1 MKPPCATGQ
10 LGSSLASVSP
20 PKGQRWGHLGFLPTQ
35 LLWAPWPWGPGSDQ
49 WRMRVGPGQ
58 TLQKFSLALSCSQK
72 KREENKGR
80 NQTMASGLPTPRDVF
95 LRSPGRREGYLGE
108 TWWGLHPSCWALH
121 MPFKQPRPGL
131 FPAPGSRP
139 QEQWGLLD
147 ALPQTPDDTPS
158 RGHGDRNREK
168 EALSIIMGK
177 SKPTHGHR
185 GLPWRPP

>member
-49 WRMRVGPGQ
+49 WRTRVGPGQ

-72 KREENKGR
+72 KREENKGG
-80 NQTMASGLPTPRDVF
+80 NQTMASGLPPPQDVF
-95 LRSPGRREGYLGE
+95 LRSPGWGGRVLGGDVVGPAPLMLGPAHAIQTAT
-108 TWWGLHPSCWALH
+108 TWTFSC
-121 MPFKQPRPGL
+121 PGL
-131 FPAPGSRP
+131 TTPGAV
-139 QEQWGLLD
+139 GVLD

>member
-1 MKPPCATGQ
+1 MGTLRISSNSAA
-10 LGSSLASVSP
+10 LGSMAMGTGFRSVADESGSWSDP
-20 PKGQRWGHLGFLPTQ
+20 PEVLSGPLLLPEKEGGEQRRKPNHG
-35 LLWAPWPWGPGSDQ
+35 LW
-49 WRMRVGPGQ
+49 
-58 TLQKFSLALSCSQK
+58 T
-72 KREENKGR
+72 
-80 NQTMASGLPTPRDVF
+80 PTPRDVF
-95 LRSPGRREGYLGE
+95 LRSPGWGEGYLGE

-147 ALPQTPDDTPS
+147 TLPQTPDDTPS